1 MSTQRI
7 LAMHL
12 CNMCMVHPPFV
23 VSLCSR
29 FIQSQFFIKFEQ
41 TFGETYQHLQGK
53 IYSFRID
60 MKYIFILYAFGM
72 NVEPFVLYY

>member
-1 MSTQRI
+1 
-7 LAMHL
+7 L
-12 CNMCMVHPPFV
+12 CY
-23 VSLCSR
+23 R
-29 FIQSQFFIKFEQ
+29 FIQNHFFIKFEQ
-41 TFGETYQHLQGK
+41 TFGETYQYLQGK